1 MKLSLLRA
9 YISTHKLDVTF
20 FSETYLDYDTRE
32 DDGNLKTA
40 VYSFTRVDHS
50 SNTKRGGV
58 CIYYKRPAFRLLN
71 LHYLKE
77 WINFEISFR
86 SKIILRI
93 TSNVI
98 QIRLQTKSNIY
109 KLYLVTPIINHKI
122 CLNMIKKLMK
132 VLKFSLQQLIKEPT
146 HILTYSSSC
155 IDLLFTY

>member
-9 YISTHKLDVTF
+9 FISTHKLDVTF

-40 VYSFTRVDHS
+40 GYNFTRVDYS

-58 CIYYKRPAFRLLN
+58 CIYYKRPVALRFLN
-71 LHYLKE
+71 LHDLKE
-77 WINFEISFR
+77 WINFELSFR

-98 QIRLQTKSNIY
+98 FR
-109 KLYLVTPIINHKI
+109 
-122 CLNMIKKLMK
+122 
-132 VLKFSLQQLIKEPT
+132 
-146 HILTYSSSC
+146 
-155 IDLLFTY
+155 

>member
-1 MKLSLLRA
+1 MKLTLLRA
-9 YISTHKLDVTF
+9 YISTHKFGVTY

-40 VYSFTRVDHS
+40 GYNFTRVDHS

-58 CIYYKRPAFRLLN
+58 SIYYKRPVAFRLLN

-109 KLYLVTPIINHKI
+109 KLYLVTPMLNHKL
-122 CLNMIKKLMK
+122 CLDMIKKLMK
-132 VLKFSLQQLIKEPT
+132 VLNLI
-146 HILTYSSSC
+146 L
-155 IDLLFTY
+155 

>member
-9 YISTHKLDVTF
+9 FISTHKLDVTF

-40 VYSFTRVDHS
+40 GYNFTQVDYS

-58 CIYYKRPAFRLLN
+58 CIYYKRPVALRFLN

-77 WINFEISFR
+77 WINFELSFR

-98 QIRLQTKSNIY
+98 FR
-109 KLYLVTPIINHKI
+109 
-122 CLNMIKKLMK
+122 
-132 VLKFSLQQLIKEPT
+132 
-146 HILTYSSSC
+146 
-155 IDLLFTY
+155 